1 MSLFPQRNFDFQ
13 ISNTF
18 FQWRSNRNFQNSLRP
33 NVTSRYLKIIN
44 KGAYKIDFDK
54 FDDPNFNPFETKSNV
69 ENKEPT
75 LSQQESEPPSQPKP
89 DVPQQVKR
97 PLLKDIGP
105 SNQSQASPM
114 LKKHKVC
121 LNYSPFMTH
130 DNIISLAF
138 LSSKTGYLFIL
149 EEWSPQ
155 LKILETIIYFQN
167 LTIFR

>member
-1 MSLFPQRNFDFQ
+1 MFENH
-13 ISNTF
+13 
-18 FQWRSNRNFQNSLRP
+18 
-33 NVTSRYLKIIN
+33 K

-75 LSQQESEPPSQPKP
+75 FSQQESQPESQSESQPPSQPKP

-114 LKKHKVC
+114 LKKHKVR
-121 LNYSPFMTH
+121 LN
-130 DNIISLAF
+130 
-138 LSSKTGYLFIL
+138 
-149 EEWSPQ
+149 
-155 LKILETIIYFQN
+155 
-167 LTIFR
+167 

>member
-1 MSLFPQRNFDFQ
+1 MNYTYGNF
-13 ISNTF
+13 
-18 FQWRSNRNFQNSLRP
+18 
-33 NVTSRYLKIIN
+33 VTLAYFKNHI

-75 LSQQESEPPSQPKP
+75 LSQPEPQPESQPKP

-114 LKKHKVC
+114 LKKHKV
-121 LNYSPFMTH
+121 
-130 DNIISLAF
+130 
-138 LSSKTGYLFIL
+138 
-149 EEWSPQ
+149 
-155 LKILETIIYFQN
+155 
-167 LTIFR
+167 